1 MAAANCDILFE
12 NEHLL
17 VVNKPSGL
25 LTIPDRYDSN
35 KPNLLNL
42 LNASHD
48 EIFIVHRIDKE
59 TSGLVLFAKNAE
71 SHRLLSLLFENHEIQ
86 KRYISFT
93 ENCPNPESGIINL
106 PIAHSVF
113 ETGKMT
119 IHKNGKP
126 SITYYKILES
136 FRNFCMLELE
146 PKTGRTHQ
154 IRVHLAAISCPI
166 LCDPLYSQRSELF
179 IKDIKSRAKIAD
191 FEQERPL
198 LSRTAL
204 HANSLEFSLYGQLYH
219 FECPLPKDLK
229 ALLNQLRKW
238 QSTRKL

>member
-1 MAAANCDILFE
+1 MGAAACDILFE
-12 NEHLL
+12 NEHFL

-25 LTIPDRYDSN
+25 LTIPDRYDPN
-35 KPNLLNL
+35 KPNLLSL
-42 LNASHD
+42 LNARSD
-48 EIFIVHRIDKE
+48 DIFTVHRIDKE
-59 TSGLVLFAKNAE
+59 TSGLVMFAKNAE
-71 SHRLLSLLFENHEIQ
+71 SHRILSLLFENHEIQ

-93 ENCPNPESGIINL
+93 ENCPTPESGIINL

-126 SITYYKILES
+126 SITYYKIIES
-136 FRNFCMLELE
+136 FRSFCMLELE

-166 LCDPLYSQRSELF
+166 LCDPLYSPRHELF

-191 FEQERPL
+191 YDQERPL

-204 HANSLEFSLYGQLYH
+204 HANSLEFSLYDQLYQ
-219 FECPLPKDLK
+219 FECPLPKDLR

-238 QSTRKL
+238 QSTRIL